1 MLFSSITFLFYFLPC
16 VLFLYF
22 IVPRSGKNLV
32 LMLASFLFY
41 AWGEPY
47 YVIFM
52 AASIFLG
59 YITGLQIEKYQ
70 DTVKAKGWLYVVV
83 MLHVVV
89 LFYFK
94 FSDSLPIGISFYS
107 FQIVSYMIDV
117 YRKDVKAQRSLL
129 NLATYI
135 SMFPQLIAG
144 PIVRY
149 IDIESELTDRVH
161 SMDHAAEGIRRF
173 VLGLSKK
180 VLLANQLGELC
191 DIFAGS
197 MDKSVL
203 YYWMYAVGF
212 TLHIYY
218 DFSGYSDMAIGLG
231 KIFGFHFMENF
242 QYPYIS
248 KSITEFWRRWHIS
261 LGSWFRDYV
270 YIPLGGN
277 RVGKV
282 RQIFNIFVVWALT
295 GIWHGGAW
303 NFLIWGLYFAVLLL
317 IEKLWL
323 LKKLKKYPV
332 FAHVYT
338 LLFVIIGFVIFNA
351 SNMSQAFTYIGSMFG
366 AGALPMISAE
376 ALYYLRSYGLV
387 FSAGILGATPLVTK
401 CCAKQKRLELLEPVV
416 LCALFVTVVAFLV
429 DGSFNPFLYFRLVV

>member
-22 IVPRSGKNLV
+22 LVPRSCKNFV
-32 LMLASFLFY
+32 LMLSSFFFY

-52 AASIFLG
+52 MVSITLG
-59 YITGLQIEKYQ
+59 YITGLQIEKHA
-70 DTVKAKGWLYVVV
+70 DSKRGKIWLVSVVAI
-83 MLHVVV
+83 HVVV

-94 FSDSLPIGISFYS
+94 FSDSLPIGISFYT
-107 FQIVSYMIDV
+107 FQVVSYMIDV
-117 YRKDVKAQRSLL
+117 YRKDVKAQKSFL

-149 IDIESELTDRVH
+149 IDIEKELTERVH
-161 SMDHAAEGIRRF
+161 SVEHAAEGIRRF

-191 DIFAGS
+191 DMFADS

-203 YYWMYAVGF
+203 YYWMYAVAF

-242 QYPYIS
+242 RYPYIS

-261 LGSWFRDYV
+261 LGTWFRDYV

-277 RVGKV
+277 RVSK
-282 RQIFNIFVVWALT
+282 RRHIFNIFVVWGLT
-295 GIWHGGAW
+295 GIWHGGAL

-317 IEKLWL
+317 IEKMWL
-323 LKKLKKYPV
+323 LKKLQKYPV
-332 FAHVYT
+332 AAHIYT
-338 LLFVIIGFVIFNA
+338 GLFVVVGFVIFNA
-351 SNMSQAFTYIGSMFG
+351 ANMTEAMNCIGSMFG
-366 AGALPMISAE
+366 LGGVPIVSAE
-376 ALYYLRSYGLV
+376 ALYYLKSYAVVFAAGL
-387 FSAGILGATPLVTK
+387 IGATPIVKSVCEKYKKLHV
-401 CCAKQKRLELLEPVV
+401 AEPVLLCV
-416 LCALFVTVVAFLV
+416 LLFAVIAFLV
-429 DGSFNPFLYFRLVV
+429 DGSFNPFLYFRF